1 MLGERRLTGNPPVSK
16 TGTEGSSPSA
26 PAMVLYKDNSM
37 NKAINFLKQS
47 IGELKKS
54 TWLSRQEVVQST
66 FLVAVVVALV
76 ALYVGVIDWGL
87 TGVLGQL
94 VGGR

>member
-1 MLGERRLTGNPPVSK
+1 
-16 TGTEGSSPSA
+16 
-26 PAMVLYKDNSM
+26 M

-47 IGELKKS
+47 VGELRKS

-66 FLVAVVVALV
+66 ILVAIVVALV
-76 ALYVGVIDWGL
+76 SAYVSVIDFGL
-87 TGVLGQL
+87 TEVLGFV